1 MEIFVQILVV
11 LVLARLFG
19 EAAERLGQSAS
30 VAGIALALAGLYLAP
45 LTPWLSGLAELQESA
60 VLAHL
65 GTLGIFFLV
74 LMAGIEMQP
83 KEIAETSKAAFLV
96 ALGGM
101 LVPLAAGCGLGW
113 LILPEGPLKVP
124 QALVIGVAMS
134 ITAIPATVKVLNEFD
149 LLHSKLGETVVA
161 AAVFDDV
168 FGLFLLA
175 VVTAVVQT
183 GSLPDLGSALW
194 LLGKIALF
202 FAITIAL
209 GVHIYPRVSRGL
221 KQMQADALEL
231 SALVIAAL
239 AYGLLAEL
247 LGMHWILGAFVAGLY
262 FESARVGE
270 AAYRDIR
277 VTVAARLHRPHGGAR
292 GDRRGAP
299 GARRADRAGVCRQGA
314 RRRPRGSA
322 RRPARAG
329 GPGGRRRH
337 DLARRRRAGG
347 LERRLRSRS
356 LRRGRRR
363 CGGRALSL
371 LGPRDHGA
379 RQHLPHAAGPARSPA
394 PPRPRC
400 AQPRRRRELSMRR
413 K

>member
-1 MEIFVQILVV
+1 MEIFLQILVV
-11 LVLARLFG
+11 LILARLFG

-30 VAGIALALAGLYLAP
+30 VGELLAGIALALAGLYLAP

-101 LVPLAAGCGLGW
+101 LVPLAAGCGFGW

-134 ITAIPATVKVLNEFD
+134 ITAIPATVKVLSEFD

-262 FESARVGE
+262 FESARVGA

-277 VTVAARLHRPHGGAR
+277 VTVAAITGGVLGPFFFVSIGLTVELEAIAAVPLVLGALIVLAFAGKALGAGLTAR
-292 GDRRGAP
+292 MAGLPGPAALAAGVAMTSRGAVELVVLSV
-299 GARRADRAGVCRQGA
+299 AYEAGVFAVADGDAAVVRHLF
-314 RRRPRGSA
+314 SA
-322 RRPARAG
+322 LVIMALANTFLMPLALRA
-329 GPGGRRRH
+329 
-337 DLARRRRAGG
+337 A
-347 LERRLRSRS
+347 
-356 LRRGRRR
+356 LRRE
-363 CGGRALSL
+363 SI
-371 LGPRDHGA
+371 
-379 RQHLPHAAGPARSPA
+379 
-394 PPRPRC
+394 
-400 AQPRRRRELSMRR
+400 
-413 K
+413 